1 MRPPYRHWPIRR
13 CDLVLTISGLRF
25 TREQQAPEALG
36 ALRKAMIEKWW
47 PFIRELGIRA
57 E

>member
-1 MRPPYRHWPIRR
+1 
-13 CDLVLTISGLRF
+13 LTISGLRF

-36 ALRKAMIEKWW
+36 APQKAMIEKWW